1 MNLTRKAQVFVRN
14 SMSMEDAL
22 PTRMPVYVNSMVYLF
37 GVLTLSA
44 LGVVCL
50 SGLVIALFGPTWYHE
65 SSAGHFLNSIHF
77 WSVQIFFFGI
87 VVHMIGKFFMAAWR
101 DGRWRTWVGGL
112 VALGLA
118 VFTGLTG
125 FIMQT
130 DWDAQWI
137 SGQSK
142 DAMNAMGMGWLNMFN
157 TGQVTMLHILFF
169 PVLMLAFVGLH
180 LLIVR
185 HESPVKP
192 IEKGSGPKG
201 GASHE

>member
-1 MNLTRKAQVFVRN
+1 MNLTRKAQGLVMEN
-14 SMSMEDAL
+14 MSMEDAL

-44 LGVVCL
+44 LAVICL
-50 SGLVIALFGPTWYHE
+50 SGLVIAIFGPTWYHV
-65 SSAGHFLNSIHF
+65 SQAGHFVNSIHF
-77 WSVQIFFFGI
+77 WSVQVFFFGI

-101 DGRWRTWVGGL
+101 DGRWRTWIGGL
-112 VALGLA
+112 IALAVA

-157 TGQVTMLHILFF
+157 IGQVTMLHILLF
-169 PVLMLAFVGLH
+169 PVLLLAFVTLH
-180 LLIVR
+180 IIIVR

-192 IEKGSGPKG
+192 IEESRSPSAGERK
-201 GASHE
+201 